1 MNIFEEMRKSDRKN
15 IWRLNSFLWSGI
27 KLLLASVL
35 MTQLDYGIY
44 IVLGYV
50 LYSLES
56 NSGLLFINSQ
66 EITENLNEVHR
77 LNNTEISELKKKVE
91 DIEFRL
97 SESEDRL
104 DANDL

>member
-1 MNIFEEMRKSDRKN
+1 
-15 IWRLNSFLWSGI
+15 
-27 KLLLASVL
+27 

-44 IVLGYV
+44 IVIGYV

-66 EITENLNEVHR
+66 ETTENLNEVHR
-77 LNNTEISELKKKVE
+77 LNNTEISELKKKME

-104 DANDL
+104 EDNDL